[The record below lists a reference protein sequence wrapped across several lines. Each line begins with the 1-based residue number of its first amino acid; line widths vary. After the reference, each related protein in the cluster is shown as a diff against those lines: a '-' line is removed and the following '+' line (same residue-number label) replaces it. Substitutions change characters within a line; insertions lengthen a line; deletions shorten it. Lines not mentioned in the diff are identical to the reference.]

1 MENDEFSH
9 QPLNQQNDPVEDI
22 EFLDFATAGG
32 NIQPARVDNLRDSKP
47 LVIEDDGVVE
57 VYGNDVSE
65 MRSNEPIV
73 VATLRNDDNTI
84 EIRDLEAATRVA
96 NARALNPHRY
106 AAKGGAIGSITLGV
120 MALLGA
126 MISSASVVTGLLG
139 ILLGLWGLTSKYVL
153 LAAIGL
159 GLSLVGIALS
169 VLLTQFNLT
178 LI

>member
-1 MENDEFSH
+1 MENDEFSQ

-22 EFLDFATAGG
+22 EFLDLATAGD
-32 NIQPARVDNLRDSKP
+32 NTRPASVDNLRDSKP
-47 LVIEDDGVVE
+47 LVIEDDGDVE
-57 VYGNDVSE
+57 LHDNNISA

-73 VATLRNDDNTI
+73 VATLRNDDNAI

-96 NARALNPHRY
+96 SARALNPHRY

-120 MALLGA
+120 MAVLGA

-169 VLLTQFNLT
+169 VLLSQLNLT